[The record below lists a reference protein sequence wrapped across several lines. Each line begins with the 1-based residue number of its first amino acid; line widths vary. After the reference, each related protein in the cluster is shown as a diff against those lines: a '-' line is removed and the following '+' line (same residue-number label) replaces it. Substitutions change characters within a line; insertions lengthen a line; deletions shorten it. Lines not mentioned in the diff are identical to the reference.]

1 MVALSLENEPDG
13 HPKHD
18 VDAGT
23 LLNRPGAQRV
33 HETEPLVL
41 LMVPGEP
48 AQVEVHTW
56 ASLY

>member
-1 MVALSLENEPDG
+1 MAPLSLENEPDG
-13 HPKHD
+13 HPTHD

-48 AQVEVHTW
+48 AQVENSHM
-56 ASLY
+56 A